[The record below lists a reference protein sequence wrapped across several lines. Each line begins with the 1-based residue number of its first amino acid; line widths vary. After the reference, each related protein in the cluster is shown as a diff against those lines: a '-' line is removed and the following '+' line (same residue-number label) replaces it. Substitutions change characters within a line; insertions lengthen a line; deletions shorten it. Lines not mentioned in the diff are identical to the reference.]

1 MNETNITQ
9 IELPGMPIKKPLV
22 NQIIAKNIPLGSVVS
37 YTGTL
42 KGGPKFGSLGV
53 VQKTKNRG
61 VLVDMG
67 LSGKWNIHYF
77 FLSTN
82 NKAA

>member
-9 IELPGMPIKKPLV
+9 IELPGMPIKKRFV
-22 NQIIAKNIPLGSVVS
+22 NHINAKNIPLGSVVS

-42 KGGPKFGSLGV
+42 KGGPKFGSQGV
-53 VQKTKNRG
+53 VQKTKHRG

-67 LSGKWNIHYF
+67 LSGKWNIPYF
-77 FLSTN
+77 FLSIN

>member
-1 MNETNITQ
+1 MNETHMTQ
-9 IELPGMPIKKPLV
+9 IELPGMPIKKPFV
-22 NQIIAKNIPLGSVVS
+22 NQIIPKNIPLGSVVS

-42 KGGPKFGSLGV
+42 KGGPKFGSQGV
-53 VQKTKNRG
+53 VQKTKHRG

-67 LSGKWNIHYF
+67 LSGKWNIPYF
-77 FLSTN
+77 FLSIN

>member
-1 MNETNITQ
+1 MNETHMTQ
-9 IELPGMPIKKPLV
+9 IELPGMPIKKPFV

-53 VQKTKNRG
+53 VQKTKNRKPR
-61 VLVDMG
+61 VIECSH
-67 LSGKWNIHYF
+67 LSPRF
-77 FLSTN
+77 FLG
-82 NKAA
+82 KCQR